1 MTSAEQWL
9 AQKGEM
15 PGAPPSRPP
24 GEPARRPEEGGA
36 RQEPKH
42 DGEGPL
48 LDLFVAENTGQ
59 QKEVHAQ

>member
-1 MTSAEQWL
+1 MLL
-9 AQKGEM
+9 ARATR
-15 PGAPPSRPP
+15 PCPSRGAPPSWPSD
-24 GEPARRPEEGGA
+24 EPARQPEEGGA
-36 RQEPKH
+36 RQEPAH